1 MAQVSIIVP
10 VYQVEQYLRQCIDS
24 ILAQSFTDF
33 ELILVDDGSKDQSGA
48 ICDEYAEQDG
58 RVCVIHTENKGLAA
72 ARNTGLDRVTGE
84 YFAFVDSD
92 DWIGPTMVECLYHSI
107 LRENGDIAA
116 CNFQYSF
123 DCDPAKNFSTSI
135 QREVVPAAEIFYYRK
150 NDRSFG
156 FWTVAWNKLYK
167 SEVFGKCRFPVG
179 KYHEDEF
186 WANEIYQMD
195 IRIVT
200 VPDCLYFYRQRAGSI
215 MSKTSLARNMDILQA
230 LGERIAVYLR
240 DEQYSDQ
247 AYRVLLYSLEYLQ
260 KSKGLIANQEDKARF
275 GQAEKQIKDIVQQL
289 KKKKLA
295 VLQKASLAMI
305 GMNPC
310 LVFTVAI
317 PFRGFLEKFL

>member
-156 FWTVAWNKLYK
+156 FWTFAWNKLYK

>member
-1 MAQVSIIVP
+1 M
-10 VYQVEQYLRQCIDS
+10 
-24 ILAQSFTDF
+24 
-33 ELILVDDGSKDQSGA
+33 
-48 ICDEYAEQDG
+48 
-58 RVCVIHTENKGLAA
+58 
-72 ARNTGLDRVTGE
+72 
-84 YFAFVDSD
+84 
-92 DWIGPTMVECLYHSI
+92 
-107 LRENGDIAA
+107 
-116 CNFQYSF
+116 
-123 DCDPAKNFSTSI
+123 
-135 QREVVPAAEIFYYRK
+135 
-150 NDRSFG
+150 
-156 FWTVAWNKLYK
+156 
-167 SEVFGKCRFPVG
+167 G

>member
-116 CNFQYSF
+116 CNLQYSF

-295 VLQKASLAMI
+295 VLQKVSLAMI

>member
-1 MAQVSIIVP
+1 M
-10 VYQVEQYLRQCIDS
+10 
-24 ILAQSFTDF
+24 
-33 ELILVDDGSKDQSGA
+33 DQAVG
-48 ICDEYAEQDG
+48 
-58 RVCVIHTENKGLAA
+58 K
-72 ARNTGLDRVTGE
+72 
-84 YFAFVDSD
+84 YFMFVDSD

-179 KYHEDEF
+179 KYYEDEF

-195 IRIVT
+195 IRMVT
-200 VPDCLYFYRQRAGSI
+200 IPDCLYFYRQRAGSI